1 MKDFS
6 YYEFVGVLIPGT
18 ILLYGAS
25 LIFTDI
31 GPIIFVQ
38 NLSIGDFGLFFILAF
53 ALGHLA
59 HAFGNGL
66 EYLWWKVCGGMPTD
80 WIRTGK
86 FNFLGKKTREAI
98 EIRVRRYIEMP
109 GFTFDAVD
117 SKEWY
122 SITRRIYA
130 AVEGS
135 GKAKRADIFNGNYS
149 LFRGMAIAFFILAV
163 LILFKNTQNWE
174 WSLASFIGCIGAI
187 YRMNRFGKNY
197 ARELFAQFI
206 QIAREPRT

>member
-1 MKDFS
+1 MKEFS

-98 EIRVRRYIEMP
+98 ELIVRRYMKMP
-109 GFTFDAVD
+109 GFTFNGVD
-117 SKEWY
+117 SKEWH

-130 AVEGS
+130 AIEGS
-135 GKAKRADIFNGNYS
+135 GKAKRADTFNGNYS

-163 LILFKNTQNWE
+163 LIVSKNTQNWE
-174 WSLASFIGCIGAI
+174 WSLASFIGFIGAV

-206 QIAREPRT
+206 QIAK